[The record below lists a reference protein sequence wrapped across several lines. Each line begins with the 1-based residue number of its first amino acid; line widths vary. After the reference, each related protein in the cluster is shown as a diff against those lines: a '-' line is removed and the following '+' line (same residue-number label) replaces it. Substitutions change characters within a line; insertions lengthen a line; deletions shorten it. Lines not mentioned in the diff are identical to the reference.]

1 MHADEAAT
9 ALEIT
14 VAQFKAGVAEGNL
27 PQPCGTAAFGAPLW
41 SRREIEDAVE
51 KKFGKRPGRDMSGA
65 LERICTGGMLADEAA
80 AALQMTMAEFAT
92 AVADGTVPKP
102 TGYFTNGMPM
112 WSGRAIGQAVRE
124 RLGPL
129 GLADISG
136 VLTQMNTSAKG
147 AA

>member
-9 ALEIT
+9 ALELT
-14 VAQFKAGVAEGNL
+14 VAQFKAAVAEGNL
-27 PQPCGTAAFGAPLW
+27 PQACGTAVFGAPLW

-51 KKFGKRPGRDMSGA
+51 RKFGRSRARDLSGA
-65 LERICTGGMLADEAA
+65 LERICTGGMLAHEAA
-80 AALQMTMAEFAT
+80 AALQMTLAEFAI

-102 TGYFTNGMPM
+102 SGHFNSGMPM

-129 GLADISG
+129 GVADMCGALRRMDAS
-136 VLTQMNTSAKG
+136 TKG

>member
-1 MHADEAAT
+1 
-9 ALEIT
+9 
-14 VAQFKAGVAEGNL
+14 
-27 PQPCGTAAFGAPLW
+27 
-41 SRREIEDAVE
+41 
-51 KKFGKRPGRDMSGA
+51 
-65 LERICTGGMLADEAA
+65 
-80 AALQMTMAEFAT
+80 MTRAEFAT